1 MFQAKHPAGHRCQ
14 NDELQQETKHR
25 RLDEIHRFPAYEQE
39 QDETSNGIQAQYVA
53 PPDEEIVTQAQQEKP
68 GESATQRRNR
78 STERL
83 VSFVDQQCACAKKYR
98 EKAAHLAIDCD
109 EVKRPHRVV
118 YRCFSTPQTWID
130 IGHAWHGKGDDVHQ
144 QYAHNR
150 KAAHGIKRKEA
161 RASGHCSL
169 VTLFGGA
176 AKGRRLSVSLEESC
190 DLLHGSDDGE
200 AADGQDQAGLWYRG
214 PRL

>member
-1 MFQAKHPAGHRCQ
+1 MRIRDWSSDVCSS
-14 NDELQQETKHR
+14 DL
-25 RLDEIHRFPAYEQE
+25 
-39 QDETSNGIQAQYVA
+39 
-53 PPDEEIVTQAQQEKP
+53 
-68 GESATQRRNR
+68 
-78 STERL
+78 
-83 VSFVDQQCACAKKYR
+83 
-98 EKAAHLAIDCD
+98 
-109 EVKRPHRVV
+109 
-118 YRCFSTPQTWID
+118 TPQTWID

-176 AKGRRLSVSLEESC
+176 AKGRRISVSLEESC

-200 AADGQDQAGLWYRG
+200 AADGQDQAGRTDEQTSELQSLMPSSYAA
-214 PRL
+214 